1 MLPSPIKR
9 KNFHSKTTFEPFFA
23 PKILKQEFS
32 QMIFT
37 HFFSLHAAVTSCK
50 KLGKFHALIFL

>member
-1 MLPSPIKR
+1 MLPSPIKL

-23 PKILKQEFS
+23 PKILTQEFS

-37 HFFSLHAAVTSCK
+37 HFFSLHAK
-50 KLGKFHALIFL
+50 N